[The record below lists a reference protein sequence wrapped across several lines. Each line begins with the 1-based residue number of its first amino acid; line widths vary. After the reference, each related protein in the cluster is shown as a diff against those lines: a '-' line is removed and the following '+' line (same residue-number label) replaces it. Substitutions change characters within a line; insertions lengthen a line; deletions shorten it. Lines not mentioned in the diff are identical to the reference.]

1 VQSLV
6 YVVEGVQMINTDCVK
21 VENQVFNEVQNQVW
35 WKVHAQVFR
44 KLRGKEWLA
53 ELWQQKTY
61 VVTYQNQ
68 VLLKVKLQVWYD

>member
-1 VQSLV
+1 MSQKF
-6 YVVEGVQMINTDCVK
+6 GRGMINTDCVK

-68 VLLKVKLQVWYD
+68 VRLKVNLQVWYD